1 LRKIADKLF
10 SFDTDNLENFQRQ
23 ISTIENKGEV
33 LDLRQTLA
41 LYKELYNLAQ
51 LFGYEELTASLDRDK
66 IRTLYQLTE
75 QRLQLLRE
83 KEALQNPEDMDS
95 LIELAA
101 HDIQF
106 TFHKVSEGELSL
118 ADAFASK
125 RRQTIGEFGRNQDK
139 KDPEFLQLWEELRR
153 ILEGHD
159 IQEMTVA
166 DMQEQD
172 KKLEILRQKM
182 HDLNAANARL
192 TERYG
197 GDIRYM
203 RLHKNLTREGL
214 ITSPSLTFEFL
225 QDMKAYM
232 DDSLLH
238 KETILT
244 NEKFFLQTLWKEIKQ
259 DLGGKQPLTVDIVKA
274 IGNEIKNEYI

>member
-1 LRKIADKLF
+1 
-10 SFDTDNLENFQRQ
+10 
-23 ISTIENKGEV
+23 
-33 LDLRQTLA
+33 
-41 LYKELYNLAQ
+41 
-51 LFGYEELTASLDRDK
+51 
-66 IRTLYQLTE
+66 
-75 QRLQLLRE
+75 
-83 KEALQNPEDMDS
+83 
-95 LIELAA
+95 
-101 HDIQF
+101 
-106 TFHKVSEGELSL
+106 
-118 ADAFASK
+118 
-125 RRQTIGEFGRNQDK
+125 
-139 KDPEFLQLWEELRR
+139 
-153 ILEGHD
+153 
-159 IQEMTVA
+159 MTVA

-182 HDLNAANARL
+182 HDLNAANNRL

-225 QDMKAYM
+225 RDMKAYM
-232 DDSLLH
+232 DDSLMH

-259 DLGGKQPLTVDIVKA
+259 DLSGKQPLNIDIVKA

>member
-23 ISTIENKGEV
+23 ISAIENKGEV

-182 HDLNAANARL
+182 HDLNAANTRL

-225 QDMKAYM
+225 RDMKAYM

-259 DLGGKQPLTVDIVKA
+259 ELSGKQPLTIDIVKA